1 MKQREDGGFGGEIGT
16 PDVDTAR
23 PATRVTPDAAAQ
35 RRARNVVTALAIA
48 LVGVSI
54 GYRVVTGFGL
64 GQTAV
69 LFVALPAIL
78 AIAVVRTPPART
90 ATGVIFKTSTVVM
103 LLAGILLGETLICM
117 IIASPLV
124 YLVGLLVGAP
134 IDRAR
139 RARARGQSGAGYH
152 AIVAVVLLAG
162 LEGAVP
168 GLDVPRAAQVTVTR
182 HVEATPA
189 EVRAALARRPQF
201 DRERPA
207 LLQIGFPQP
216 LGAAGGGLNVGDR
229 RAILIRGS
237 GHYGTTETGRLVMDV
252 SRRGPGTVTFTTIE
266 DTSRVADW
274 LSWQESVVTWEA
286 QGSGTRVSWTLRYE
300 RELAPSWYFGPVQR
314 GAVSLTA
321 GYLIVAL
328 ATP

>member
-1 MKQREDGGFGGEIGT
+1 MEDTGKQ
-16 PDVDTAR
+16 VAR
-23 PATRVTPDAAAQ
+23 PEAGQATATRATPDAAAQ
-35 RRARNVVTALAIA
+35 RRARNLVAALAIA

-54 GYRVVTGFGL
+54 GYRLVTGFGL
-64 GQTAV
+64 HQTAV
-69 LFVALPAIL
+69 LFVGLPAIL

-117 IIASPLV
+117 VIASPLV
-124 YLVGLLVGAP
+124 YLVGLLIGAP

-139 RARARGQSGAGYH
+139 RARARGSSTVGYH
-152 AIVAVVLLAG
+152 AMVAVVLLAG

-168 GLDVPRAAQVTVTR
+168 GLDVPRVAEVTVTR
-182 HVEATPA
+182 HVDATPDQ
-189 EVRAALARRPQF
+189 VREALARRPSF
-201 DRERPA
+201 ERERPP

-216 LGAAGGGLNVGDR
+216 VGAAGSGLEVGDR

-237 GHYGTTETGRLVMDV
+237 GHYGTTETGSLVMDV
-252 SRRGPGTVTFTTIE
+252 TDRGPGTVTFTTID

-274 LSWQESVVTWEA
+274 LTWQESLVTWEA
-286 QGSGTRVSWTLRYE
+286 QGHGTRVSWTVRYE

-314 GAVSLTA
+314 GAVHLTA
-321 GYLIVAL
+321 GYLIDAL

>member
-1 MKQREDGGFGGEIGT
+1 MTWRTVATGGPRAGAHEGG
-16 PDVDTAR
+16 
-23 PATRVTPDAAAQ
+23 ATRPVPDIGAR
-35 RRARNVVTALAIA
+35 RRARNLVTALAIA

-54 GYRVVTGFGL
+54 GYRAVTGFGL

-69 LFVALPAIL
+69 LFVGLPAIL

-117 IIASPLV
+117 VIASPLV
-124 YLVGLLVGAP
+124 YLVGFLIGAP

-139 RARARGQSGAGYH
+139 RARAHGSSTVGYH
-152 AIVAVVLLAG
+152 AIVAVVLLGG

-168 GLDVPRAAQVTVTR
+168 GLDVPRAAEVTVTR
-182 HVEATPA
+182 HVDATPA
-189 EVRAALARRPQF
+189 EVRAALARRPAF

-216 LGAAGGGLNVGDR
+216 AGGAGGGLEVGDR
-229 RAILIRGS
+229 RAILIRGA

-252 SRRGPGTVTFTTIE
+252 THSAPGGVTFTTIA

-274 LSWQESVVTWEA
+274 LSWQESIVTWTAE
-286 QGSGTRVSWTLRYE
+286 GSGTRVSWTLRYE

-321 GYLIVAL
+321 GYLIDAL
-328 ATP
+328 AKP